1 MTASRSQDHIRNS
14 GGDSY
19 AILTDVTK
27 CIGCEECVV
36 ACKQTNRT
44 GEHDAPW
51 AWQGAATDLS
61 STRWTTI
68 QTTGEGRHVRV
79 HCRHCLDPGC
89 AAACPVGALKV
100 TAEGA
105 VAYDPAICMGCRYC
119 MIACP
124 FRLTRYEWES
134 ANPRVRKC
142 ILCYEQLQ
150 DGSLEQPACTAACPV
165 GATVFGKRDD
175 LLDQARRTI
184 RAAPGKYL
192 DHVWGEH
199 EVGGTSVLYISDVD
213 LVAAGWPA
221 SLGENPVPDL
231 ATRVLNTVP
240 TTFLT
245 VGALMAGVHW
255 VVKRR
260 QRLAA
265 ETAQVQATLA
275 NQDARIVAEEY
286 TPSNQVSQEAS
297 QATSLDTSQA
307 TSQTTSEDS
316 SRTAHQPHT
325 TPEEP
330 SKEKS

>member
-1 MTASRSQDHIRNS
+1 MTASRAHKRTDHGAGHP

-27 CIGCEECVV
+27 CIGCQECVA
-36 ACKQTNRT
+36 ACKQTNQT

-51 AWQGAATDLS
+51 AWQGKATDLS

-68 QTTGEGRHVRV
+68 QRTGEGRHVRV

-142 ILCYEQLQ
+142 ILCYEKLQ

-175 LLDQARRTI
+175 LLAQAKRII
-184 RAAPGKYL
+184 RAEPAKYL

-199 EVGGTSVLYISDVD
+199 EVGGTSVLYISDID
-213 LVAAGWPA
+213 LGFLAYRPGLEVALPSTTEAAMQGVVPA
-221 SLGENPVPDL
+221 FFGMGAAMLG
-231 ATRVLNTVP
+231 LN
-240 TTFLT
+240 
-245 VGALMAGVHW
+245 W
-255 VVKRR
+255 IIKRR
-260 QRLAA
+260 QKLMGGD
-265 ETAQVQATLA
+265 T
-275 NQDARIVAEEY
+275 EEDGQ
-286 TPSNQVSQEAS
+286 S
-297 QATSLDTSQA
+297 
-307 TSQTTSEDS
+307 
-316 SRTAHQPHT
+316 
-325 TPEEP
+325 
-330 SKEKS
+330 